1 LTINITVDQLVE
13 LAREAESRNPI
24 EWGEIP
30 VNEDTV
36 YRTFAITMYAAYT
49 NIAPETKDLV
59 LLASIVKLQ
68 TENFALSQHNK
79 LLLNSIRELQNNR
92 E

>member
-1 LTINITVDQLVE
+1 MNITVDQLVE

-24 EWGEIP
+24 EWGELP

-36 YRTFAITMYAAYT
+36 YRTFATAMFTAYKR
-49 NIAPETKDLV
+49 IQLDTKDLV

-79 LLLNSIRELQNNR
+79 LLLSSIGELQNNR